1 MSPELKQ
8 KIIMFAVLFNILLAA
23 AMMTILEGCAIEL
36 KPEPLDVNVQLEVTA
51 GLNCRDLSVI
61 DYLQTELCLEYQPNC
76 CEINWSET
84 CSIFLCDEC
93 IGLSDGCYDQ
103 ES

>member
-1 MSPELKQ
+1 MNPELKQ
-8 KIIMFAVLFNILLAA
+8 KAIMFAVVFNILLAT
-23 AMMTILEGCAIEL
+23 AMMWIIEGCAIKLE
-36 KPEPLDVNVQLEVTA
+36 PEPLDVNVQLEVTA
-51 GLNCRDLSVI
+51 ALNCRDLSVL
-61 DYLQTELCLEYQPNC
+61 DYLSTELCLEPTPNC
-76 CEINWSET
+76 CEVEWSEG